1 MRTAGDWLD
10 YWNGDVSLYVSPR
23 HLEAHYN
30 GLFEAIRPLLP
41 DPPFTLLDYG
51 CGEALMAPELAGR
64 GARVILHDAAPSRA
78 EVLRR
83 RFAGIAGIEVAE
95 ELASRCRDCDLVLL
109 ISVLQY
115 IPKAD
120 LPGLFERLRSCL
132 KPGGRLVVGDILAP
146 DNSVVADVGALLGF
160 ARREGFFLDALRGLI
175 RTLRSDYG
183 RMRNRL
189 GLTTWRFDEISA
201 VLEAAGF
208 DVEQLA
214 WNIGHAGHRRSLVAT
229 ARA

>member
-1 MRTAGDWLD
+1 MPTAGDWLD
-10 YWNGDVSLYVSPR
+10 YWDGDVSLYVSPR
-23 HLEAHYN
+23 HLEAHYH
-30 GLFEAIRPLLP
+30 GLFEALRPLLP
-41 DPPFTLLDYG
+41 TPPFTLLDYG
-51 CGEALMAPELAGR
+51 CGEALMAPALAAR
-64 GARVILHDAAPSRA
+64 GARVLLHDAAPSRA

-95 ELASRCRDCDLVLL
+95 ELPTGRRDCDLVLL

-146 DNSVVADVGALLGF
+146 DTGVLADVVALLRF
-160 ARREGFFLDALRGLI
+160 AWREGFFLDALRGLL

-183 RMRNRL
+183 RMRSHL
-189 GLTTWRFDEISA
+189 GLTTWRLDEIGA
-201 VLEAAGF
+201 VLDAAGF
-208 DVEQLA
+208 DVEPLA